1 MAATDDVN
9 TKYIIS
15 ITAILA
21 VIHCLFAGSAL
32 PAPQARVA
40 PQAPVAAAPIAP
52 TAGSAP
58 VGGMNTAPVAPL
70 APIANSPI
78 APLAPVA
85 PAPAQ
90 SLNPNFQV
98 YPNGSTYGSNGAYF
112 PNGVPAAYFR
122 NTNSIS
128 WATNPPYG
136 NPVLGY
142 TNNTIRTMVPY
153 QGIAPVTNSLPQ
165 FQQ

>member
-1 MAATDDVN
+1 VN

-21 VIHCLFAGSAL
+21 VIHCLFAGSAP

-40 PQAPVAAAPIAP
+40 PQAPV
-52 TAGSAP
+52 GR
-58 VGGMNTAPVAPL
+58 VNTAPVAPS

-85 PAPAQ
+85 LPPAR
-90 SLNPNFQV
+90 SLNPNFQG
-98 YPNGSTYGSNGAYF
+98 YPNAYTYSYGSNGAYF
-112 PNGVPAAYFR
+112 SNGIPTAYLR
-122 NTNSIS
+122 NTNSVS

-153 QGIAPVTNSLPQ
+153 QRIAPVTSSSPQ